1 MALQPAWRSL
11 GYLVGNADKP
21 TQPEPF
27 YRFYLLQADDHI
39 ARRRDDYFA
48 DDMAAIAAA
57 NHVIG
62 DFPGVEIWCG
72 SRKVVTL
79 SREQA
84 ARWPAAPNQGGWADQ
99 AQ

>member
-39 ARRRDDYFA
+39 ARRR
-48 DDMAAIAAA
+48 MTIS
-57 NHVIG
+57 
-62 DFPGVEIWCG
+62 PMTRRR
-72 SRKVVTL
+72 SRLQIMSSVTFL
-79 SREQA
+79 AWKYGAGRARSSPSRA
-84 ARWPAAPNQGGWADQ
+84 SRRRDGRRTDRRLG
-99 AQ
+99 